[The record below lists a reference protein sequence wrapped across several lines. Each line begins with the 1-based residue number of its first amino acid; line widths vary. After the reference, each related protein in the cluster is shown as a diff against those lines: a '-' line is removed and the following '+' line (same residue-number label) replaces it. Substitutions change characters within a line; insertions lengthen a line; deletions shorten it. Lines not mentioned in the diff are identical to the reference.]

1 MAKDF
6 EINTKELDKFFK
18 KFQKVASKE
27 FKKEVATWLEAM
39 GFEFLDIIQNEII
52 ATKTVDTRL
61 LLNSFDKGNGNN
73 IWKISNGGL
82 TIEIGTNV
90 EYAQAVNDGHFTTK
104 DGVASRWVPGRWVGD
119 KFIYDASERKTGM
132 LLKRK
137 FVDGTKY
144 WDRAIKIYEKIFH
157 KSLEKN
163 LQGWLDKF

>member
-1 MAKDF
+1 MSKDF
-6 EINTKELDKFFK
+6 ELNTKEIDKFLK
-18 KFQKVASKE
+18 KFNKAASTQL
-27 FKKEVATWLEAM
+27 KKEVTKWLEAM

-61 LLNSFDKGNGNN
+61 LLNSFGKGDGNN
-73 IWKISNGGL
+73 LWKISNGGL
-82 TIEIGTNV
+82 SLEIGTNV

-104 DGVASRWVPGRWVGD
+104 TGVASRWVPGRWVGD
-119 KFIYDASERKTGM
+119 KFIYDAAEKKSGM

-137 FVDGTKY
+137 FIEGTHY